1 MMRALIDFDV
11 LYKFQNL
18 KVEYLDRKLNQLR
31 RREGDF
37 TI

>member
-1 MMRALIDFDV
+1 MMLALIDFDV

-18 KVEYLDRKLNQLR
+18 KVEYLDHKLNQLR
-31 RREGDF
+31 RREADF